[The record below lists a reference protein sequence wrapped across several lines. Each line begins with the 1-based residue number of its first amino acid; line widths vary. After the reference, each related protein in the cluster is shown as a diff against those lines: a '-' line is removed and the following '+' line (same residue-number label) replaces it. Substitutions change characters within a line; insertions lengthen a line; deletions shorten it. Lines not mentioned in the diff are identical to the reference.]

1 MQEDTNKS
9 YISKKKFEQAYIY
22 DTKDGKHLLQK
33 ELTLIQTEKVLLEQ
47 RVQLMKSFIS
57 DLPSHDPQYS
67 MILSTIQMDQIE
79 LDELATRRLSLLQKL
94 DQS

>member
-1 MQEDTNKS
+1 MQEDANKQF
-9 YISKKKFEQAYIY
+9 ISKKNFEKAYIY
-22 DTKDGKHLLQK
+22 DTKDEKHLLQK

-47 RVQLMKSFIS
+47 RIQLMKTFIN

-94 DQS
+94 EQS